1 MSFTNL
7 GLSDGIVRA
16 VTEHGYTTPTPIQQ
30 EAIPAVLAGRD
41 MMAGAQTGTGKTAA
55 FVLPILQRLAGRANK
70 STSPAKHPVRCLI
83 LTPTRELAAQVEA
96 SVMIYG
102 KHVSLTPAVVYGG
115 VSMHQQIKALQK
127 GVDILVATPGRLLD
141 HVQSKTVNLGQVEI
155 LVLDEADRMLDM
167 GFMPDLRKIVALLP
181 KKRQTLLFS
190 ATFSDEIK
198 KLAQQLLNDPT
209 LIQVTRN
216 NAVTDNVTQTAY
228 AVHREAKR
236 ALLVHLIK
244 THDYSQVLV
253 FTRTKHGAN
262 RLSEQLQREGI
273 ASTAI
278 HGNKTQPARTEALE
292 KFKAGKVR
300 VLVATDIAARG
311 LDIDHL
317 PCVINYE
324 LPNVAEDYVHRIGR
338 TARAGKSGDAIS
350 LVSPE
355 EAQFLSDIERML
367 KQRLP
372 YTELPGFTGDS
383 AKKDAVKRVNGR
395 SSHGQD
401 LRRRQENFTPREPIQ
416 AIRQTSNAKPAIQA
430 TDKLPSRP
438 VVKRS
443 NRPMPALFMS
453 APKPGSV
460 QKEHSHDHAAKK
472 TD

>member
-7 GLSDGIVRA
+7 GLSAEIMRA
-16 VTEHGYTTPTPIQQ
+16 ITEHGYTTATPIQL

-55 FVLPILQRLAGRANK
+55 FVLPILQRLTLRANK

-96 SVMIYG
+96 SVSVYG
-102 KHVSLTPAVVYGG
+102 KYVALKSAVVYGG
-115 VSMHQQIKALQK
+115 MNMHQQIKALQQ
-127 GVDILVATPGRLLD
+127 GVDVLVATPGRLLD
-141 HVQSKTVNLGQVEI
+141 HLQSKTVNLSQVEI
-155 LVLDEADRMLDM
+155 FVLDEADRMLDM
-167 GFMPDLRKIVALLP
+167 GFILDIRKIAAQLP
-181 KKRQTLLFS
+181 STRQTQLFS

-198 KLAQQLLNDPT
+198 KFAKQLLSNPAEV
-209 LIQVTRN
+209 QVTRN
-216 NAVTDNVTQTAY
+216 NTITENVTQTAY
-228 AVHREAKR
+228 AVHRDQKR

-244 THDYSQVLV
+244 TNGYAQVLI

-278 HGNKTQPARTEALE
+278 HGNKTQPARTEALN
-292 KFKAGKVR
+292 KFKAGQVQA
-300 VLVATDIAARG
+300 LVATDVAARG

-355 EAQFLSDIERML
+355 EAQFLSDIERLLRQPM
-367 KQRLP
+367 P
-372 YTELPGFTGDS
+372 YAEIAGFNLS
-383 AKKDAVKRVNGR
+383 QSKAVTAREHV
-395 SSHGQD
+395 
-401 LRRRQENFTPREPIQ
+401 REPRHRP
-416 AIRQTSNAKPAIQA
+416 AAKPRSA
-430 TDKLPSRP
+430 TTTHSNRRAPVEVPPPVREEKLPPDVMMPPPIPGRRH
-438 VVKRS
+438 VKQK
-443 NRPMPALFMS
+443 PALFMS
-453 APKPGSV
+453 MPTANTKTELGYV
-460 QKEHSHDHAAKK
+460 AKE